1 MVYIYILNVCHF
13 HISELF
19 LRNVFIQLENEDIH
33 VFMHSS
39 LQDVLVRLTELSN
52 VEQTIKL
59 LQILKDNTTELFN
72 DGKSRKVMCSL
83 LLQVAEF
90 SSHLKNDEQDNSTEA
105 LRDVFLEIC
114 QTLKGDVE
122 NILVVKTVLQVLSG
136 HVNMPAKDLGMYN
149 FNWFCNLM
157 QIKCLISDYMS
168 IKLFIRY
175 VQFLKYFSGIKRAK
189 TSWSYTPPTEFV
201 QTFHEMCEEIFSLDD
216 FQGKNLAYPTITA
229 TLEHFNC
236 FLFSQKMS

>member
-1 MVYIYILNVCHF
+1 MLVYIYIFNVFRF

-90 SSHLKNDEQDNSTEA
+90 SSHLKNDEQDNSMEA

-136 HVNMPAKDLGMYN
+136 HVNMSAKDLGMYN

-157 QIKCLISDYMS
+157 QIKSLIKITCLFNCLYGMYSFWNI
-168 IKLFIRY
+168 
-175 VQFLKYFSGIKRAK
+175 
-189 TSWSYTPPTEFV
+189 
-201 QTFHEMCEEIFSLDD
+201 
-216 FQGKNLAYPTITA
+216 FQG
-229 TLEHFNC
+229 
-236 FLFSQKMS
+236 

>member
-1 MVYIYILNVCHF
+1 MLVYIYILNVCHF

-90 SSHLKNDEQDNSTEA
+90 SSHLKNDEQDNSMEA

-122 NILVVKTVLQVLSG
+122 NILVVKTILQVLSG
-136 HVNMPAKDLGMYN
+136 HVNMSAKDLGMFN

-157 QIKCLISDYMS
+157 QTICLISDYLF

-216 FQGKNLAYPTITA
+216 IQRKNLANPSNTGT
-229 TLEHFNC
+229 FQ
-236 FLFSQKMS
+236 LFFVYLTNK